1 MMSESRKQTQIW
13 GRMWRQLWSRNVS
26 LPGRLLRLFM
36 IVWAAPILL
45 IGLLFRRRPK
55 TPHDDPDAGTSAP
68 A

>member
-1 MMSESRKQTQIW
+1 MSESRKQTQIW

-45 IGLLFRRRPK
+45 IGLLFRGRHKPEREEPGETAQAK
-55 TPHDDPDAGTSAP
+55 E
-68 A
+68 